1 MQFVAD
7 ESVDVQIV
15 TRLRQDGFDV
25 FYIAEASPSISDT
38 KVLAAANR
46 RKSVLITADK
56 DFGDLVYRQH
66 KSHKGVILLRL
77 AGIRPLEK
85 AEIAASVVATY
96 GKKLLDMFTV
106 VTSTTVRIRGTQS
119 KK

>member
-7 ESVDVQIV
+7 ESVDAQIV
-15 TRLRQDGFDV
+15 ERLRLEGFDV
-25 FYIAEASPSISDT
+25 YYIAEASPSISDT

-46 RKSVLITADK
+46 RKGVLITADK
-56 DFGDLVYRQH
+56 DFGELVYRLH

-77 AGIRPLEK
+77 AGIRPMEK
-85 AEIAASVVATY
+85 AAITASVVATY
-96 GKKLLDMFTV
+96 GKKLLDSFTV
-106 VTSTTVRIRGTQS
+106 VTSATVRIRSFQS

>member
-7 ESVDVQIV
+7 ESVDAQIV
-15 TRLRQDGFDV
+15 TKLRQDGFEV

-46 RKSVLITADK
+46 RKSVLLTSDK
-56 DFGDLVYRQH
+56 DFGDLVYRQF
-66 KSHKGVILLRL
+66 KSHKEVILLRL

-85 AEIAASVVATY
+85 AQITSPVVATY
-96 GKKLLDMFTV
+96 GKKLINVFTV
-106 VTSTTVRIRGTQS
+106 VTSTAVRIRGIQN
-119 KK
+119 KR